1 MKRNLDRP
9 SRRVRMTGKIS
20 AVEMQTTLERYL
32 ERVRELDVDGVLELM
47 AEDVSVEDPV
57 GGPPGTHVIGR
68 ANVHAFFTKGFASS
82 RPYPRPTGPICTTEG
97 NEAAF
102 PFLLELDLFGKR
114 SELDVIDFIRFNP
127 AGQIQTLRAFWNL
140 QLARPAGSRR
150 QPIP

>member
-1 MKRNLDRP
+1 
-9 SRRVRMTGKIS
+9 MTGKIS

-32 ERVRELDVDGVLELM
+32 ERVRELDIDGVLELM

-68 ANVHAFFTKGFASS
+68 ANVHAFFTKGFAIS

-127 AGQIQTLRAFWNL
+127 AGQIQTLRAFWNI